1 MVHIHLLH
9 TGGHYVQNCVCVSR
23 HLRTCIACFL
33 CVQTRISA
41 GASEVSVTYRVD
53 ECCIELWVSLPES
66 YPLQPPS
73 IREGKRVR
81 IDPTQ
86 WRKWML
92 QLNVFVANQVCGL
105 HKLLCIYFIY
115 TVKFY

>member
-1 MVHIHLLH
+1 ML
-9 TGGHYVQNCVCVSR
+9 CVC
-23 HLRTCIACFL
+23 L
-33 CVQTRISA
+33 QTRVCA

-66 YPLQPPS
+66 YPLQPPF

-81 IDPTQ
+81 IDPAQ

-92 QLNVFVANQVCGL
+92 QLNVFVANQVCYMLGNICMEY
-105 HKLLCIYFIY
+105 HDTHRFKITVCLCMFN
-115 TVKFY
+115 